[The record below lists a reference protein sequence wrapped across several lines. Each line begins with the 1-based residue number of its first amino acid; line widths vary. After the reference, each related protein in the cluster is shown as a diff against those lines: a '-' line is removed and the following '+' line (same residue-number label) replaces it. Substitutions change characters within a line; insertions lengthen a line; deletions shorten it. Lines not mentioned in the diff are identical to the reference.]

1 MEQFNLKAYKK
12 NPKRAVVARDGRKA
26 RIVCTDMAGPLKVL
40 ALVKDFNG
48 VEMPVCC
55 NENGHIDEDGEPTHY
70 DIMFEKAATV
80 EEAAR
85 EYAGN
90 LIGKILAKFPTDAA
104 GNYYLQK
111 SGMKYLLARLFDEG
125 VAWRGRQEESHK

>member
-1 MEQFNLKAYKK
+1 MKAYKK

-55 NENGHIDEDGEPTHY
+55 NENGHIDEDGEPTPN
-70 DIMFEKAATV
+70 DIMFEEAVTL

-125 VAWRGRQEESHK
+125 VAWRGRQEKSHK